1 MQKAEFVGKVQE
13 RLGLA
18 DHAVRLGHA
27 RHDVRVARDGLA
39 VTIVGERI
47 PAKQTTIR
55 QIARPSRQDKGGK
68 GARRRRSLRSEDKIL
83 ECLAATAD
91 DGDDLHE
98 DAVLLLT
105 GRAECRDILLLSKD
119 GKHNQIEI
127 ASALTAGRC
136 IRRTWPEAW
145 QESGLGRGA
154 WPSAAGRSTGST
166 AGPWRRRTC
175 ASTPAV
181 QNRRVSFRRQR
192 ERRVVRRGHQSSVQ
206 SMVQPRARPN
216 SIQSR
221 DNIAAVVLFFALLL
235 PTGPGTY
242 PRPAKLPT
250 APAAMRSDP
259 ARPLAEQTDLSTSAE
274 ADDRRQMCDD
284 R

>member
-1 MQKAEFVGKVQE
+1 M
-13 RLGLA
+13 
-18 DHAVRLGHA
+18 
-27 RHDVRVARDGLA
+27 RD
-39 VTIVGERI
+39 R
-47 PAKQTTIR
+47 
-55 QIARPSRQDKGGK
+55 
-68 GARRRRSLRSEDKIL
+68 
-83 ECLAATAD
+83 
-91 DGDDLHE
+91 
-98 DAVLLLT
+98 
-105 GRAECRDILLLSKD
+105 
-119 GKHNQIEI
+119 IEI

-136 IRRTWPEAW
+136 IRRTWAEAW
-145 QESGLGRGA
+145 QRSGLERGA
-154 WPSAAGRSTGST
+154 WPSGAGRSRGST

-242 PRPAKLPT
+242 PRPAKLP
-250 APAAMRSDP
+250 AAAAAMRSDP
-259 ARPLAEQTDLSTSAE
+259 ARVSEGTANLKHKTRSRASQSQHKTRKPTTTNASISESVLTY
-274 ADDRRQMCDD
+274 
-284 R
+284 